1 MDKTMTTHTQNIKR
15 SSDRRRRHRPKPAE
29 LAAVIVLLTLI
40 CILGFILTS
49 GLIANLNNGSADAS
63 AIASEKGAD
72 PTATATPF
80 QPEENGDQPELTPD
94 PEIAQTPTEKVLQ
107 KPEGQINVLLLGS
120 DARPGVGGFRTDVI
134 MWVSLNPKD
143 GFASVISFPRDLYV
157 NIPGYGYNRINTA
170 YTYGG
175 FDLLASTLESN
186 FGVRP
191 DQYILIDFNGFKA
204 IINDLGGVNVQTAR
218 NLSDTCAKWINPSGY
233 CSVGPGQVH
242 MNGEVALW
250 YARSRYSTNDVDR
263 ARRAQEVG
271 EAIFRRLVSL
281 DALVRAPDLYN
292 SYITYVQTN
301 VGVTDVVALL
311 PLARKL
317 NDNGDIRNYVV
328 DYNYAYDWI
337 TSAGAQVLIPDY
349 GAIEELM
356 IEALNLQ

>member
-1 MDKTMTTHTQNIKR
+1 
-15 SSDRRRRHRPKPAE
+15 
-29 LAAVIVLLTLI
+29 
-40 CILGFILTS
+40 
-49 GLIANLNNGSADAS
+49 
-63 AIASEKGAD
+63 
-72 PTATATPF
+72 
-80 QPEENGDQPELTPD
+80 
-94 PEIAQTPTEKVLQ
+94 
-107 KPEGQINVLLLGS
+107 
-120 DARPGVGGFRTDVI
+120 
-134 MWVSLNPKD
+134 
-143 GFASVISFPRDLYV
+143 
-157 NIPGYGYNRINTA
+157 
-170 YTYGG
+170 
-175 FDLLASTLESN
+175 
-186 FGVRP
+186 
-191 DQYILIDFNGFKA
+191 
-204 IINDLGGVNVQTAR
+204 
-218 NLSDTCAKWINPSGY
+218 
-233 CSVGPGQVH
+233 